1 MNKLIRRA
9 VTIFAVTSVASL
21 FASGVLETSMAE
33 FISTNVISLADTKA
47 KDNTSH
53 KSKKARK
60 NHSKETPVN
69 RKKVAPVHESKATG
83 PKQDSCFG
91 RMYTVK
97 VNDDR
102 NVEITQAVPKYAT
115 VGSPYPVEIT
125 ATGKRDCVD
134 VIITQQLPCEAEF
147 VRSDPATTP
156 TADGKLVWKI
166 DRLGQGEKSK
176 ITVWVKP
183 LKEGC
188 CFTAATV
195 CACPEIRSVTKCGQ
209 PAICVKQEGPE
220 NACLRCPVVYK
231 INVVNQGTATARNV
245 VVENPVPDSYAHS
258 SGQRVLTFTLGDMQ
272 PGEHRT
278 ITVEFCPLKRG
289 RATNIAMVSYCGGH
303 KNTAS
308 VTTVI
313 NEPCVQVSIAGADW
327 SYVCK
332 PVEYVISVSNP
343 GDLVLRDVV
352 VKDTLSP
359 GVTVL
364 EAAGAQISC
373 NKVR

>member
-33 FISTNVISLADTKA
+33 SLSTNVISLADTKA

-60 NHSKETPVN
+60 NHSKETPVD
-69 RKKVAPVHESKATG
+69 RKEVAPVHESKATG

-102 NVEITQAVPKYAT
+102 NVEITQAVPEYAT
-115 VGSPYPVEIT
+115 VGSPYPIEIT

-166 DRLGQGEKSK
+166 EDRKS
-176 ITVWVKP
+176 
-183 LKEGC
+183 
-188 CFTAATV
+188 
-195 CACPEIRSVTKCGQ
+195 
-209 PAICVKQEGPE
+209 
-220 NACLRCPVVYK
+220 VV
-231 INVVNQGTATARNV
+231 
-245 VVENPVPDSYAHS
+245 
-258 SGQRVLTFTLGDMQ
+258 
-272 PGEHRT
+272 
-278 ITVEFCPLKRG
+278 
-289 RATNIAMVSYCGGH
+289 
-303 KNTAS
+303 
-308 VTTVI
+308 
-313 NEPCVQVSIAGADW
+313 
-327 SYVCK
+327 
-332 PVEYVISVSNP
+332 
-343 GDLVLRDVV
+343 
-352 VKDTLSP
+352 
-359 GVTVL
+359 
-364 EAAGAQISC
+364 
-373 NKVR
+373 